1 MSRAYRVTW
10 VTVASNVTTT
20 DSITMNLSLLGI
32 RPPDD
37 MAALL
42 RDELA
47 RQGWELQK
55 DGSMKGTLKGETATL
70 DKDATQVTVTVEG
83 AESATARG
91 VNKDLAD
98 AALETARARTK
109 EKLQADA
116 AKKLTAIEPDLRAK
130 LGEAIQKVYVE
141 ALRKKAASLG
151 TIESLR
157 ETTGADGEY
166 EVTIKVKT

>member
-1 MSRAYRVTW
+1 
-10 VTVASNVTTT
+10 
-20 DSITMNLSLLGI
+20 MNLSLLGI
-32 RPPDD
+32 LPPDD

-55 DGSMKGTLKGETATL
+55 DGSMKGALKGETATL